1 MAQGRVLRIR
11 RTDVGYD
18 SFVLV
23 NVANNGSQPLDLKLI
38 GTEGENPYKSSIR
51 QGTIGALVATNY
63 HGTAQEWQ
71 TALSAI
77 FLQEQANTQ
86 DVKSLEG
93 LEAVSSI
100 SEKAGLK
107 QIAITLRKNI
117 SGITQR
123 LGTVTLDQHD
133 EQEIALFDWCGL
145 AAHTATAANADAVA
159 LTARC
164 DALQK
169 TIAQLTTQLDDL
181 VTAKKE
187 HEDALIAKFAEL
199 LNAKKL
205 KIRDQQRLLAE
216 VKLDP
221 VTARNSTT
229 RTSAKSREAAPSRAG
244 KRKANGN
251 APVGESDSESVPDE
265 NGKLQTN
272 GEDGHHA
279 AMTPE
284 KSDVGETEDEDEDQ
298 GAFAPAASQVSR
310 GGTRSQNGQS
320 RAADAAPNDAGN
332 AGDTIR
338 GTTTAVEEMPEA
350 PPRRELPFLKSK
362 LGIGATKP
370 ATQTRPAAVEEDET
384 DDEL

>member
-1 MAQGRVLRIR
+1 
-11 RTDVGYD
+11 
-18 SFVLV
+18 
-23 NVANNGSQPLDLKLI
+23 
-38 GTEGENPYKSSIR
+38 
-51 QGTIGALVATNY
+51 
-63 HGTAQEWQ
+63 
-71 TALSAI
+71 
-77 FLQEQANTQ
+77 
-86 DVKSLEG
+86 VKSLEG

-221 VTARNSTT
+221 VT
-229 RTSAKSREAAPSRAG
+229 G
-244 KRKANGN
+244 GYI
-251 APVGESDSESVPDE
+251 
-265 NGKLQTN
+265 TN
-272 GEDGHHA
+272 LYVCD
-279 AMTPE
+279 
-284 KSDVGETEDEDEDQ
+284 
-298 GAFAPAASQVSR
+298 
-310 GGTRSQNGQS
+310 
-320 RAADAAPNDAGN
+320 
-332 AGDTIR
+332 
-338 GTTTAVEEMPEA
+338 
-350 PPRRELPFLKSK
+350 SK
-362 LGIGATKP
+362 LN
-370 ATQTRPAAVEEDET
+370 
-384 DDEL
+384 

>member
-11 RTDVGYD
+11 RTDAGYD

-23 NVANNGSQPLDLKLI
+23 NVANNGSQPLDLKLS
-38 GTEGENPYKSSIR
+38 NK
-51 QGTIGALVATNY
+51 
-63 HGTAQEWQ
+63 

-77 FLQEQANTQ
+77 FLQEQTSLQ

-123 LGTVTLDQHD
+123 LGTVTLDQHN

-164 DALQK
+164 DALQEA
-169 TIAQLTTQLDDL
+169 IAQLTTQLDDL

-205 KIRDQQRLLAE
+205 KIRDQQRLLAG

-221 VTARNSTT
+221 VTVRNSST
-229 RTSAKSREAAPSRAG
+229 RTSAKSRKAGPSRAG

-251 APVGESDSESVPDE
+251 APVGESDSESAPDE
-265 NGKLQTN
+265 DGKLQADV
-272 GEDGHHA
+272 EDEHHG

-284 KSDVGETEDEDEDQ
+284 KSDAGETEDEDEDE
-298 GAFAPAASQVSR
+298 GAFAPAPAASQVSR
-310 GGTRSQNGQS
+310 GGVRSQNSQS
-320 RAADAAPNDAGN
+320 RAVDVTPTNGKD
-332 AGDTIR
+332 AGDTAR

-350 PPRRELPFLKSK
+350 PPRRELPFSKSK

-370 ATQTRPAAVEEDET
+370 ATQTRPAPAEEDET